1 MQQHEDDCTRNADAD
16 LFNAFQTGADRFVSQ
31 LADRLMGGQANV
43 EFVNGRHHSSLTTG
57 VGISDAVMVIA
68 LVSFGFAVWESW
80 SLECNL
86 RRPVQTQRLFVR
98 LAFLACWSTRLWP
111 QGLCGA

>member
-1 MQQHEDDCTRNADAD
+1 VDEQSNDETRNGKADM
-16 LFNAFQTGADRFVSQ
+16 LNAFQPGVYGVIAQFAYS
-31 LADRLMGGQANV
+31 LMRGQANV
-43 EFVNGRHHSSLTTG
+43 EFVSGRHHSSLTTG
-57 VGISDAVMVIA
+57 LGISDAVMVIA
-68 LVSFGFAVWESW
+68 LVSFDFAVWESW

-86 RRPVQTQRLFVR
+86 RRPVQTQRLFAR